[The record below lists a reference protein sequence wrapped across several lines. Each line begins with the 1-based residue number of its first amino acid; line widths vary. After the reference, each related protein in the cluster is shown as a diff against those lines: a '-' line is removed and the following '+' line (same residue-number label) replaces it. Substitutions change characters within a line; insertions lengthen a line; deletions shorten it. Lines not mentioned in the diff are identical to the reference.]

1 MIEMEREMS
10 KKNRA
15 RQGRPL
21 GEDRCYA
28 RWPAGNRSPTA
39 THAGCGPDGHLSFA
53 MASSSMPALLL
64 AKDLRHLKHTRE
76 EDMHVMVLI
85 FVRSL
90 CISTAMVDKVI
101 N

>member
-1 MIEMEREMS
+1 MRGREKCP
-10 KKNRA
+10 KKT
-15 RQGRPL
+15 GPDKDGHL
-21 GEDRCYA
+21 GKIGVMPGGP
-28 RWPAGNRSPTA
+28 PAVAALLA

-85 FVRSL
+85 FVRSF